1 MLNPFCGGK
10 KSTPLPL
17 EPLELNGL
25 KAGSTENPLL
35 FVGDVWVGLIFCKI
49 FCCWLG
55 KEFVN

>member
-10 KSTPLPL
+10 KSAPLPL
-17 EPLELNGL
+17 DPLELNGL

-35 FVGDVWVGLIFCKI
+35 FVGDVCVGLIFCRI